1 MVLLAFMREA
11 LPLLPGIMAVYNHSI
26 AVIMTTAALHTGV
39 KITFDEEGQE
49 VMAGN
54 TIFTY

>member
-1 MVLLAFMREA
+1 
-11 LPLLPGIMAVYNHSI
+11 MAGYNHSI
-26 AVIMTTAALHTGV
+26 AVIMTTAALHTGQ

-54 TIFTY
+54 AIFTY